1 MMQSTLLRSLLLAL
15 SLALAGGFV
24 GGAGAIDLIITG
36 SGLPLLS
43 TLPGTATDAQLPHLN
58 TLSTGLAANQCV
70 STDASS
76 LLVSTGAP
84 CGAGA
89 GVSDGDKGDITVSGS
104 GANWQVDAAA
114 ITNTELAQMATGTL
128 KGRSTAGTGA
138 PEDLAAA
145 AVKTLLSLQNVDNTS
160 DATKNT
166 AVATLRNKE
175 IAPRVCSDPGTS
187 SPVVINAD
195 TCDEVVIPELSQNT
209 TFSAPTGSQE
219 PRQRL
224 TIVITTTVPRTVTF
238 VTGANAFSAANGL
251 ALPTFTKSSGRV
263 EYAFAW
269 DVPLTRWVFRA
280 STQTTT
286 YGILDDCLRS
296 NGPGVE
302 PSFRA
307 CGGGGGGSS
316 TTSRNL
322 PVTGIKL
329 NDGVNPPAALDRSGL
344 NDYLLFDAAT
354 KECVVWPFTLP
365 DDYLSTPV
373 VVVDYTMV
381 SAGAAGNL
389 RLLLDVMH
397 LKTGVSI
404 ETNSYDSVNVCA
416 ETVLPADGQRKR
428 LTCPLTTVDT
438 WVAGDPIKL
447 RLCRDAAHGG
457 DTAGGDLAIFNSA
470 LRYTR

>member
-1 MMQSTLLRSLLLAL
+1 MAMHRLILSLLLAL
-15 SLALAGGFV
+15 SLALAGGLV
-24 GGAGAIDLIITG
+24 GGVGAIDLIITG
-36 SGLPLLS
+36 TGLPPLS
-43 TLPGTATDAQLPHLN
+43 TLPGTATDAQVPHLN
-58 TLSTGLAANQCV
+58 TLSTGLAPSQCV
-70 STDASS
+70 STDASA

-84 CGAGA
+84 CGAGG
-89 GVSDGDKGDITVSGS
+89 GVTDGDKGDITVSGS
-104 GANWQVDAAA
+104 GTSWQVDATA
-114 ITNTELAQMATGTL
+114 ITNPKLAAMATGTL
-128 KGRSTAGTGA
+128 KGRATAGSGD

-145 AVKTLLSLQNVDNTS
+145 AVKTLLSLHNVDNTS

-175 IAPRVCSDPGTS
+175 IAPRVCTDPGTS
-187 SPVVINAD
+187 SPIVINAD
-195 TCDEVVIPELSQNT
+195 TCDEVVIAELSQNT

-224 TIVITTTVPRTVTF
+224 TIVVTTTLQRTLTF
-238 VTGANAFSAANGL
+238 ATGANAFSAANGL
-251 ALPTFTKSSGRV
+251 ALPTFSKASGRV
-263 EYAFAW
+263 EYGFAW
-269 DVPLTRWVFRA
+269 DQALSRWVFRA
-280 STQTTT
+280 STQTTI
-286 YGILDDCLRS
+286 YGVLDECLRS

-307 CGGGGGGSS
+307 CGGGGGSA

-329 NDGVNPPAALDRSGL
+329 NDGANPPAALDRSGL

-365 DDYLSTPV
+365 DEYVSTPV
-373 VVVDYTMV
+373 VVLDYTMV
-381 SAGAAGNL
+381 SAGASGNI

-397 LKTGVSI
+397 VKTGAII
-404 ETNSYDSVNVCA
+404 ETNSYDTVNVCA
-416 ETVLPADGQRKR
+416 DTVLPADGQRKR

-457 DTAGGDLAIFNSA
+457 DTAGGDLAIFNGA
-470 LRYTR
+470 FRYAR